1 MQCNYVVKLNR
12 QSKEKYFLNLDNT
25 DDPKPLLKTCKLYF
39 SKRHGIGNPKLTL
52 NEKGKIL
59 LKHQENVSEFN
70 EYFDQIVDSLELYN
84 YLCENI
90 DGLVDDVD
98 RIIPKFRSYPS
109 IQKIQQNFNMNE
121 KFPFRE
127 LTVNEVERIIKELP
141 KNKAASADAPL
152 KVSKQSTF
160 LLKN

>member
-1 MQCNYVVKLNR
+1 M
-12 QSKEKYFLNLDNT
+12 
-25 DDPKPLLKTCKLYF
+25 LKTCKLYF
-39 SKRHGIGNPKLTL
+39 SKRHGIGNSKLTL

-121 KFPFRE
+121 KFTFRE
-127 LTVNEVERIIKELP
+127 LTVNEV
-141 KNKAASADAPL
+141 
-152 KVSKQSTF
+152 
-160 LLKN
+160 